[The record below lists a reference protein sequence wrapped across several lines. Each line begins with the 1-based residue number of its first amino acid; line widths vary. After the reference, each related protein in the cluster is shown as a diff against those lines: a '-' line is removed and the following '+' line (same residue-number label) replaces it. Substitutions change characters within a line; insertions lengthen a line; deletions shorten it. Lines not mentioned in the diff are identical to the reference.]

1 MKGLADDFRLS
12 NIFNHFRVFNILT
25 LGIKDVVPPVS
36 NFATGIVHLLKGLAP
51 EELIKH
57 FTLEDLDDLELSS
70 ALELKSLNFS
80 HLASVVEDSVA
91 FLKHFVFFFRCRNH
105 HAFVRAIDLKEDRHL
120 KALLVGESGFVGQS
134 LVLLVA
140 VLLVDE
146 QVTHSAREIHVHFL
160 ATFKLKFK
168 FFREAFRQES
178 PDTIGVQL
186 KRHSQA
192 IDHSPG
198 VHDDLTSSV
207 CDHSSHLHGV
217 PSGTSAHDVPVERIK
232 DNFMGQLKRLKE
244 RHALL
249 TNLHLRRICCFPEL
263 CRPLFDQSLE
273 FIASVAEV
281 THCVDVEG
289 ILSHADSVTLG
300 DSLGF
305 MYLLIGGAA
314 VDLYSSLQFLVVLSR
329 AYSNPLGHA
338 GFFLVLNFTFNL
350 GFD

>member
-1 MKGLADDFRLS
+1 
-12 NIFNHFRVFNILT
+12 
-25 LGIKDVVPPVS
+25 
-36 NFATGIVHLLKGLAP
+36 
-51 EELIKH
+51 
-57 FTLEDLDDLELSS
+57 
-70 ALELKSLNFS
+70 
-80 HLASVVEDSVA
+80 
-91 FLKHFVFFFRCRNH
+91 
-105 HAFVRAIDLKEDRHL
+105 
-120 KALLVGESGFVGQS
+120 
-134 LVLLVA
+134 
-140 VLLVDE
+140 
-146 QVTHSAREIHVHFL
+146 
-160 ATFKLKFK
+160 
-168 FFREAFRQES
+168 
-178 PDTIGVQL
+178 
-186 KRHSQA
+186 
-192 IDHSPG
+192 
-198 VHDDLTSSV
+198 
-207 CDHSSHLHGV
+207 
-217 PSGTSAHDVPVERIK
+217 
-232 DNFMGQLKRLKE
+232 MGQLKRLKE

-281 THCVDVEG
+281 THCVDVER